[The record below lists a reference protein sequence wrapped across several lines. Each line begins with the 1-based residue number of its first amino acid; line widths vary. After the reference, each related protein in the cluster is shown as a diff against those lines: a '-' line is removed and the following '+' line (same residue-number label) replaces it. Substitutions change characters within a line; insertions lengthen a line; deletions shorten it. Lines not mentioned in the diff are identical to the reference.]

1 MTTDSEDPRM
11 ASVSTS
17 RTTDTALAV
26 LRIALG
32 VVFFAH
38 GWQKIFTFTLPGVQG
53 SFGQMGVPAAD
64 IVGPAVAF
72 LELIGGAA
80 LILGLVTRVVGALLA
95 LDMLGAIVL
104 VHGGSGIFVDQGG
117 MELVLILGVGS
128 LALALAGAGRFSLD
142 ALLFGRRGGRAA
154 QLA

>member
-11 ASVSTS
+11 ASVSPS

-38 GWQKIFTFTLPGVQG
+38 GWQKIFQFTLPGVQS
-53 SFGQMGVPAAD
+53 SFGQMGVPAAE
-64 IVGPAVAF
+64 IAGPVVAF

-80 LILGLVTRVVGALLA
+80 LVLGLVTRVVGALLA

-104 VHGGSGIFVDQGG
+104 VHGQSGLFVDQGG
-117 MELVLILGVGS
+117 MELVLLLGVGA
-128 LALALAGAGRFSLD
+128 LALAIAGAGRFSLD
-142 ALLFGRRGGRAA
+142 ALLFGRRGGRVA

>member
-1 MTTDSEDPRM
+1 M
-11 ASVSTS
+11 ASTSTS

-38 GWQKIFTFTLPGVQG
+38 GWQKVFEFTLPGVQG
-53 SFGQMGVPAAD
+53 SFGQMGVPAAE
-64 IVGPAVAF
+64 IAGPAIAF

-80 LILGLVTRVVGALLA
+80 LVLGLVTRVVGALLA

-104 VHGGSGIFVDQGG
+104 VHAQAGLFVDQGG
-117 MELVLILGVGS
+117 MELVLVLGVGA
-128 LALALAGAGRFSLD
+128 LALAIAGAGRFSLD
-142 ALLFGRRGGRAA
+142 ALVFGRRGSRIAA
-154 QLA
+154 SA